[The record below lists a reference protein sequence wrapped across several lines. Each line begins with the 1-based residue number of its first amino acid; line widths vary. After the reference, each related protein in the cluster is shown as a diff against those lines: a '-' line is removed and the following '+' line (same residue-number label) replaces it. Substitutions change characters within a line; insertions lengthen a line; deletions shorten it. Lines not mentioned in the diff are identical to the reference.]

1 MQKSKGRITIIIL
14 SLFFITGF
22 FVSCS
27 RPPVKLEKSTIKLPD
42 ISGMAI
48 YDHQSYLV
56 VHDIKSHE
64 VKPRLGI
71 LTVKNGKDQTLAPVG
86 IDWSSLPRKGN
97 DLESVCAVPGKP
109 GEYLAAESGY
119 YKPNTGPVI
128 HGTIYHILISKNQ
141 SGRFIGKVLQVIQFP
156 DNLKQVEGIACLPVS
171 EKGYTVILA
180 ERGARGYQG
189 IIPGTLHWDYLS
201 LEKFQTEK
209 QSFSPQGSV
218 SFLTGDTD
226 WCKSA
231 DTRSCSDIFI
241 DNQQRLWI
249 SSTQDGGDNGP
260 FRSVIYLAGKARPG
274 ANEPVELFPEPHVA
288 WKVEGFKVEAI
299 SGINKTSA
307 KDNHCPL
314 GLSLGTDDEAFGGT
328 WRNLVIPIAIE
339 EIQSPLKE

>member
-1 MQKSKGRITIIIL
+1 MKKSKGRITIIIL

-22 FVSCS
+22 FMSCS
-27 RPPVKLEKSTIKLPD
+27 KPPVKIEKSTTKLPD

-56 VHDIKSHE
+56 VHDVKSHE

-71 LTVKNGKDQTLAPVG
+71 LTVKTGENPTLDPVSL
-86 IDWSSLPRKGN
+86 DWSTFSRKGN
-97 DLESVCAVPGKP
+97 DLESICAIPGKP
-109 GEYLAAESGY
+109 GEYLTAESGY
-119 YKPNTGPVI
+119 YKPNSGPVI

-141 SGRFIGKVLQVIQFP
+141 SGNFIGKVLQAIQFP
-156 DNLKQVEGIACLPVS
+156 DNLKQVEGIACLPAS
-171 EKGYTVILA
+171 EKGNTVILA

-189 IIPGTLHWDYLS
+189 IIPGNLHWDYLV
-201 LEKFQTEK
+201 LERSQVKK
-209 QSFSPQGSV
+209 QSFTSQGSI

-241 DNQQRLWI
+241 DDQQRLWI

-260 FRSVIYLAGKARPG
+260 FRSVIYLAGRVLPG
-274 ANEPVELFPEPHVA
+274 SSKPVVLFPDPLIA

-299 SGINKTSA
+299 SGINKTSS
-307 KDNHCPL
+307 KENGCPIS
-314 GLSLGTDDEAFGGT
+314 LSLGTDDEAFGGT
-328 WRNLVIPIAIE
+328 WRNLVIPITKE
-339 EIQSPLKE
+339 EIQAHLKD